1 MAVRIIDG
9 YLGHAPGTVQQY
21 RSDTE
26 AGLILSNRAV
36 NASGPVTAGNQ
47 TTQQN
52 QGRAAI
58 AAGQSSVTIS
68 CPQIDVGSVV
78 FACVNQA
85 AADTTLT
92 SIVRVVTAQGSVTLH
107 GNAAATAVT
116 QVMWALVD

>member
-1 MAVRIIDG
+1 MAVRLVDG

-26 AGLILSNRAV
+26 AGLIAGNRAV

-78 FACVNQA
+78 VAHIAQTT
-85 AADTTLT
+85 ADTTAT
-92 SIVRVVTAQGSVTLH
+92 HVTRVVPAQGSVQIFV
-107 GNAAATAVT
+107 NANATAVT
-116 QVMWALVD
+116 TIAWALVD